1 MFCRSAE
8 PMGNALAVAVQGFEG
23 LRVQVRYLKAILIA
37 FLLVWTLGTILLP
50 ASSSHAAEI
59 VGHWVTKSQTDNDIN
74 FFFESEGDFFIENE
88 TSWIQGTYID
98 ESDSVTGQLDLYV
111 QDGSNVEDI
120 GKEARYDYDIHDN
133 LLTLSETA
141 HDGTDLPSTLD
152 MGDPTG
158 RYVVIGIN
166 TDPTDEYNE
175 NDKDDQDNDWV
186 VYANCFV
193 EVLAGIPVSP

>member
-8 PMGNALAVAVQGFEG
+8 PMGTALAVAVQGFEG

-88 TSWIQGTYID
+88 TSWIQGIYID

-120 GKEARYDYDIHDN
+120 GKEARYDYDIHDS
-133 LLTLSETA
+133 LLTLSETV

-152 MGDPTG
+152 MGDQKG